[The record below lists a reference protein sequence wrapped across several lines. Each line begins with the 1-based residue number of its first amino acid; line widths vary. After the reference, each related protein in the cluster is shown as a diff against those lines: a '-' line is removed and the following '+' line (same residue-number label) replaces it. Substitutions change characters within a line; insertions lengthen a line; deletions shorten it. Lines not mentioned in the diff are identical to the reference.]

1 MVSWITGPT
10 DRVIIFP
17 HQNMAKASNTSSGPK
32 FVRFFWPLIRSLQKL
47 GGSGTASE
55 VIEAIVNDEK
65 IPEKTQQERLKSGGL
80 RLNNQIYFARQYLL
94 WAGYVSSSSR
104 GIWTLTESGQN
115 LKELKHEDAVK
126 LMYSIHKQKS
136 AKADSPV
143 TADVIENGLEASE
156 NEGTSSNIVP
166 EVAHD
171 YRHEALTRLRT
182 LSPKGFEHFC
192 KRLLRESGFE
202 RVEVT
207 GGPKDKGIDGEG
219 LLKLNSFMSFRVVFQ
234 CKRYADSVTSNH
246 ISTFRGSIPSSAD
259 KGILITT
266 GYFTSDAIKMAQ
278 EKGLKPIELI
288 NGDQLVKLMEELQLG
303 LKQTYVVDKVFF
315 DEFTEG

>member
-1 MVSWITGPT
+1 
-10 DRVIIFP
+10 
-17 HQNMAKASNTSSGPK
+17 MAKKSDTTTSGPK
-32 FVRFFWPLIRSLQKL
+32 FVQFFWPLIRSLQKL

-55 VIEAIVNDEK
+55 VIERIVQDEK
-65 IPEKTQQERLKSGGL
+65 IPENVQQERLKSGGL
-80 RLNNQIYFARQYLL
+80 RLNNQIYFARQYLV
-94 WAGYVSSSSR
+94 WAGLVSSSAR
-104 GIWTLTESGQN
+104 GVWTLTETGQAM
-115 LKELKHEDAVK
+115 KGLKHEDAVK
-126 LMYSIHKQKS
+126 LCYQIHASQREKSQKS
-136 AKADSPV
+136 PGDS
-143 TADVIENGLEASE
+143 TAEPANTDPDLAEDETNAEASE
-156 NEGTSSNIVP
+156 IP
-166 EVAHD
+166 AD
-171 YRHEALTRLRT
+171 YRREALRRLCSLT
-182 LSPKGFEHFC
+182 PKGFEHFC

-234 CKRYADSVTSNH
+234 CKRYADAVTSSH

-266 GYFTSDAIKMAQ
+266 GYFTSDAIRMAQ

-303 LKQTYVVDKVFF
+303 LRQTYVVDQDFF
-315 DEFTEG
+315 DDFGDGK

>member
-1 MVSWITGPT
+1 MQKKKKSSAPGP
-10 DRVIIFP
+10 
-17 HQNMAKASNTSSGPK
+17 Q

-47 GGSGTASE
+47 GGSGNASE
-55 VIEAIVNDEK
+55 VIQMIVQDEM
-65 IPEKTQQERLKSGGL
+65 IPEDVQQEKLKSGGL
-80 RLNNQIYFARQYLL
+80 RVNNQIYFCRQYLV
-94 WAGYVSSSSR
+94 WAGYVTSSSR
-104 GIWTLTESGQN
+104 GVWTLTESGQS
-115 LKELKHEDAVK
+115 LKGMSQEDALKVFK
-126 LMYSIHKQKS
+126 EQSVLNRTKANKKKAIDGAQESDDIDGEDESGIPGGTEAYDYKKQ
-136 AKADSPV
+136 
-143 TADVIENGLEASE
+143 
-156 NEGTSSNIVP
+156 
-166 EVAHD
+166 
-171 YRHEALTRLRT
+171 ALARVYG

-234 CKRYADSVTSNH
+234 CKRYAEAVTSSH

-288 NGDQLVKLMEELQLG
+288 NGDQLVRLMEELQLG
-303 LKQTYVVDKVFF
+303 LRPTYLVDDEFF
-315 DEFTEG
+315 DDFAVNGMA

>member
-1 MVSWITGPT
+1 MQKKKKSS
-10 DRVIIFP
+10 D
-17 HQNMAKASNTSSGPK
+17 SGPQ
-32 FVRFFWPLIRSLQKL
+32 FVRFFWPLVRSLQKL

-55 VIEAIVNDEK
+55 VIQMIVQDEK
-65 IPEKTQQERLKSGGL
+65 IPENIQLEKLKSGGL
-80 RLNNQIYFARQYLL
+80 RVNNQIYFSRQYLL
-94 WAGYVSSSSR
+94 WAGYVTSSSR
-104 GIWTLTESGQN
+104 GVWTLTESGQSI
-115 LKELKHEDAVK
+115 KGMSQEDAIK
-126 LMYSIHKQKS
+126 IFKEQS
-136 AKADSPV
+136 AAHGPNANKKKTDKGVEGRDAEDESDNPE
-143 TADVIENGLEASE
+143 VIETN
-156 NEGTSSNIVP
+156 
-166 EVAHD
+166 D
-171 YRHEALTRLRT
+171 YKKQALARVYG

-234 CKRYADSVTSNH
+234 CKRYAEAVTSSH

-288 NGDQLVKLMEELQLG
+288 NGDQLVRLMEELQLG
-303 LKQTYVVDKVFF
+303 LRPTYLVDDDFF
-315 DEFTEG
+315 DDFAVNGMA